1 MMMVVLFC
9 LSLIGGFF
17 SGLLGVGGAVV
28 LIPLLLSVPPLFGVG
43 ALTMHDVAGITMIQV
58 LASSATAALVHR
70 RSGFSHFPTIL
81 AVGIPMGLLSFT
93 GAAVS
98 KEVSELRLE
107 VVFGCI
113 VAVAVLLLFRKSPG
127 EDGTT
132 VDFKFNKV
140 ASGICGSIIGFVSG
154 MVGAGGGFVLVPVM
168 TGVLKIPIK
177 VAVGS
182 SLGIVFIGS
191 LMGSLGKII
200 TLQVA
205 WFYLLPV
212 IAGSLPASLAGACV
226 SRRLSPARIR
236 FVLLGLVILICI
248 KTWVGIISVLVNR

>member
-1 MMMVVLFC
+1 MMIVLFC

-17 SGLLGVGGAVV
+17 SGLLGVGGAVI

-43 ALTMHDVAGITMIQV
+43 VLTMHDVAGITMIQV
-58 LASSATAALVHR
+58 LASSATAGLVHR
-70 RSGFSHFPTIL
+70 SRGLSHLPTIL

-98 KEVSELRLE
+98 KNISDLVLK

-113 VAVAVLLLFRKSPG
+113 VAAALLLLVRKSPG
-127 EDGTT
+127 EEGTAI
-132 VDFKFNKV
+132 DFKFSRV
-140 ASGICGSIIGFVSG
+140 TSGLCGCVIGFVSG

-168 TGVLKIPIK
+168 TGMLKIPIK

-182 SLGIVFIGS
+182 SLGIVFIGA
-191 LMGSLGKII
+191 LMGSFGKIV

-205 WFYLLPV
+205 WMYLLPV
-212 IAGSLPASLAGACV
+212 IAGSLPSSLVGAYV
-226 SRRLSPARIR
+226 SRKLSPRRIR
-236 FVLLGLVILICI
+236 LVLLGLVFLIFV
-248 KTWVGIISVLVNR
+248 KTWCEIFYVL